1 MRRGPHVRVGCSTRF
16 GSDPN
21 RLSCDASVT
30 TTNSV
35 FQNSKI
41 KTKVVEARGSNSRN
55 AIATC
60 RVESR
65 RASGGGG
72 GVRERL
78 SYSHSLTS
86 ATTLHLIR
94 WCATPP
100 TFHVGLNFPLPPL
113 AHTHGPLKISGFC
126 LLGYPIWAQYS
137 NIPPP
142 DLKCPFEDLPI
153 LATCLY
159 TSVSADIVKL
169 NLRLEP

>member
-1 MRRGPHVRVGCSTRF
+1 MLS
-16 GSDPN
+16 
-21 RLSCDASVT
+21 RL
-30 TTNSV
+30 
-35 FQNSKI
+35 
-41 KTKVVEARGSNSRN
+41 EARIHETRSRRVVS
-55 AIATC
+55 C

-72 GVRERL
+72 GGGVRERL
-78 SYSHSLTS
+78 SYAHSLTS

-94 WCATPP
+94 WCANPP

-113 AHTHGPLKISGFC
+113 ACTHGPFKISGFVY
-126 LLGYPIWAQYS
+126 LGFTMLGPNS

-159 TSVSADIVKL
+159 TSVSAETVKL
-169 NLRLEP
+169 NIRLEP